1 VSRWELMLKVPL
13 HLEGDALRHLL
24 RIDFGLNHW
33 EDHASMTR
41 WVWVVYQGDHK
52 ETEIGAIYKN
62 NSVLLRTNHE
72 LEWWQAAEVLQHDV
86 RLQTQEVWEFQAA
99 GSQWRSL
106 K

>member
-1 VSRWELMLKVPL
+1 MMQRILS

-24 RIDFGLNHW
+24 RLDFGLNHW

-52 ETEIGAIYKN
+52 ETEAREIYTN
-62 NSVLLRTNHE
+62 NAVLLRTNHE
-72 LEWWQAAEVLQHDV
+72 LEWWQASEVLQHDV
-86 RLQTQEVWEFQAA
+86 RLQTQEVWEFQAE